1 VTSLLTISE
10 AATALN
16 LSGQRVHQL
25 LQIGALEDT
34 ALPSGRLRH
43 PPNAPRITES
53 SVRALVGVRTSG
65 KTVLPPRER
74 KGNPEVIASS
84 THELKVRADMLRE
97 QLRGERE
104 RSRRLVEIVETLA
117 GLLREAHDSAD
128 RLDAVAE
135 TYSDVLTQFLAPDT
149 LQE

>member
-1 VTSLLTISE
+1 
-10 AATALN
+10 
-16 LSGQRVHQL
+16 
-25 LQIGALEDT
+25 
-34 ALPSGRLRH
+34 
-43 PPNAPRITES
+43 
-53 SVRALVGVRTSG
+53 
-65 KTVLPPRER
+65 
-74 KGNPEVIASS
+74 
-84 THELKVRADMLRE
+84 MLRE